1 MTDNVSFSCI
11 EAIANKRHWKEAYMR
26 CLIVSLESFQ
36 KGIIPEEVKQY
47 IDSCEIEPF
56 IILDES
62 SKIKTNNPCK
72 ESKKSK
78 RTQAILKLNK
88 TGQRCILTGTF
99 MSKSPVNAY
108 DQMNFLK
115 DGFFPESIFSFA
127 EHYVIRR
134 TLPSVRGTRITITQ
148 KDYETIRKRLLRFKD
163 NEVMLKNA
171 INSVCSFYGVS
182 IEDCRHIMEHEEYTP
197 FKNMEELWQRIGDVC
212 LKVDRKTST
221 DLPPKVYKVYNVD
234 ITKEQLK
241 LYLQLQNQ
249 HCTDRVTVDN
259 GLKLYLRFQDI
270 CNGYE
275 PVETEELTE
284 SGQHKVELVPL
295 KENPKLDMLEEVIE
309 EIGNSQVVIWCSR
322 TKLLYDAEKR
332 MRDLGYTTAIY
343 DGKISKDEREKG
355 YQSFAEGKTQLIF
368 INQASG
374 AYGLDGLK
382 EADYAVYLCNSYS
395 VEQRLQSENRIYRGN
410 ITRNKYIIDLT
421 LKGTVEEKIT
431 ACLKLGEE
439 LLDTGRTDVELFKYF
454 GK

>member
-1 MTDNVSFSCI
+1 MKS
-11 EAIANKRHWKEAYMR
+11 
-26 CLIVSLESFQ
+26 LIVSLESFQ
-36 KGIIPEEVKQY
+36 KGEIPEEVKQY

-88 TGQRCILTGTF
+88 IGQRCILTGTF

-127 EHYVIRR
+127 EHYVVRR
-134 TLPSVRGTRITITQ
+134 TLPSVRGARVTITQ

-197 FKNMEELWQRIGDVC
+197 FKNIDELWSRIGDTC
-212 LKVDRKTST
+212 IKVDREMSC
-221 DLPPKVYKVYNVD
+221 DIPPKIYKSYNVSL
-234 ITKEQLK
+234 TKEQLK

-249 HCTDRVTVDN
+249 HCTDRITVDN
-259 GLKLYLRFQDI
+259 GLKLYLRFQDV

-275 PVETEELTE
+275 PVETEEINE
-284 SGQHKVELVPL
+284 NGHHKVELIPL
-295 KENPKLDMLEEVIE
+295 KENPKLDMLEEVID
-309 EIGNSQVVIWCSR
+309 EIGNKQVVIWCSR
-322 TKLLYDAEKR
+322 TKLLYDAENR

-343 DGKISKDEREKG
+343 DGKIGRDKREQG
-355 YQSFAEGKTQLIF
+355 YKSFAKGETQLLF
-368 INQASG
+368 ANPRSAG
-374 AYGLDGLK
+374 YGLDGLK
-382 EADYAVYLCNSYS
+382 NCNYAIYLCNSYS
-395 VEQRLQSENRIYRGN
+395 VEERLQSENRIYRGT
-410 ITRNKYIIDLT
+410 ITCAKMIIDVQCINT
-421 LKGTVEEKIT
+421 CEQRVVE
-431 ACLKLGEE
+431 ALKLGKELVDCGTTDISLFTYGGNNEE
-439 LLDTGRTDVELFKYF
+439 
-454 GK
+454 